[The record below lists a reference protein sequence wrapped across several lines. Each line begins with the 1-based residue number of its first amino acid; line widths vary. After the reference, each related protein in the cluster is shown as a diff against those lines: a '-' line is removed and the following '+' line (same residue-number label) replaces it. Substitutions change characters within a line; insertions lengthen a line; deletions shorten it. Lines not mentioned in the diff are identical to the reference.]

1 MESKPNKLWYLP
13 TIITVQRLVI
23 LPFLLLSL
31 SYQLVFAADT
41 LFLWAIGTD
50 FADGYAAKKLH
61 VDSKFGAHLDATV
74 DFLFIFGIFLYFVGM
89 EFYSVWLLVLI
100 GLEFGQFLVTSHFS
114 KIVYDPVGKYYGS
127 LLFGAIG
134 LTLLFSGTLIFNVVT
149 VGVSVVTAASLL
161 SRLMYFVRVYMH
173 KKDEAVSG

>member
-1 MESKPNKLWYLP
+1 VETKPNKLWYLP

-31 SYQLVFAADT
+31 SYHLVFAADT

-61 VDSKFGAHLDATV
+61 VTSRFGAQLDATV
-74 DFLFIFGIFLYFVGM
+74 DFLFIFGIFAYFVGM
-89 EFYSVWLLVLI
+89 EFYSMWLLMLI
-100 GLEFGQFLVTSHFS
+100 VLEFGQFLVTSHFS
-114 KIVYDPVGKYYGS
+114 KILYDPVGKYYGS

-149 VGVSVVTAASLL
+149 VGVLVITAASLL
-161 SRLMYFVRVYMH
+161 SRLMYFARVYTH
-173 KKDEAVSG
+173 KKDETVSG